1 MRTADSAR
9 ELRKGRPLGPTRL
22 ARDGGLEHTVDLVE
36 VFRLRNPIR
45 SSGGHEADN
54 LVQILHILVS
64 LVLAI
69 VVLTTGILKLL
80 GLADQDVETAIPVR
94 LLA

>member
-1 MRTADSAR
+1 MRIANGAR
-9 ELRKGRPLGPTRL
+9 ELRKGRPFGPTRL
-22 ARDGGLEHTVDLVE
+22 ARDGRLEHTVDLVE

-45 SSGGHEADN
+45 SSVGHEAAN
-54 LVQILHILVS
+54 LVQIIQIILS